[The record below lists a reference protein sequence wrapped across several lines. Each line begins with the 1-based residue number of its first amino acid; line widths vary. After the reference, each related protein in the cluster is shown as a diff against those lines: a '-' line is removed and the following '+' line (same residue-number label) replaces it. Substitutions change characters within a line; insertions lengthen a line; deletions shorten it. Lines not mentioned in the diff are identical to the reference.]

1 VLQAARV
8 NSGSLYHF
16 FPGKQDLLLAVL
28 DMYHGGL
35 RTMLLEPAWRGVTD
49 PTSCIAAADL
59 SQPLA
64 ACRPGCLRRRDEF
77 QVKDG
82 WVPGFKLHMEKVTP
96 AKLKEPKDSRPSR
109 SPRLPAGAR
118 LSAGRRHTGRRTSV
132 LLPNSDSM
140 RSTAST
146 AVLLCTSNAG

>member
-64 ACRPGCLRRRDEF
+64 ACRPGCLRRRDR
-77 QVKDG
+77 
-82 WVPGFKLHMEKVTP
+82 VPGERRLGAGVKLHMEKVTP
-96 AKLKEPKDSRPSR
+96 AKLKEPK
-109 SPRLPAGAR
+109 G
-118 LSAGRRHTGRRTSV
+118 
-132 LLPNSDSM
+132 
-140 RSTAST
+140 
-146 AVLLCTSNAG
+146 